1 MSEFAGTRIL
11 CLRIPN
17 WPVQAAARRL
27 RAAGES
33 GVLLAVRTR
42 ANWTDSGVSRPASG
56 GRAAGGAGGGAAGGV
71 GGVLLEDWRLLREL
85 FPAVRSGPAVVAVD
99 RGAWE
104 LGVRPG
110 LPLAEARS
118 LARPVIRRGD
128 RGAVKSGAGA
138 QSVGGRQSGV
148 TNSAGVQF
156 VEWCPESDRRELLE
170 LSLVA
175 RRFAPVVALD
185 TLPLPDSLLLDITG
199 CAHLFGGE
207 SELAEELL
215 SEVQAAGLRGVAGIG
230 NRVSSAWAMA
240 HWDPADGE
248 LRDFLGQSGLRERL
262 AGAGAGGVSSGLRV
276 SGAAS
281 WRVRRLPAGEDRPW
295 LDILPISAGRLP
307 LADVE
312 ILRDL
317 GVLQLGRLLRLPLQD
332 LPARLS
338 GLAVERVQQLQGVVP
353 ELLVN
358 LPEANPIVAEWS
370 EEQPASGLGDL
381 HWVLGKL
388 AGVIS
393 GELKQRRQMCGGVEC
408 EVRLG
413 CGEWLRFGAG
423 LVRPTQD
430 AELLSEVAGLRLEYL
445 LGDEQRRIASAGRS
459 SGDDASGDDAVVRG
473 EYLRLVVEPVVLVRL
488 RALAAQLPPARQRN
502 LFGELQDAS
511 EPVEQLAALVSRLTG
526 RLGRE
531 RVLRVQERADV
542 CPEQSL
548 RLEAL
553 PDAVQGG
560 GAGAAERV
568 LWNLA
573 GESVSATGGGELRA
587 AGRSGVD
594 AASVLPRPMRL
605 LEPAVE
611 VTAGLLRE
619 GEEPAGGQSGQ
630 AAMGQLRRVPAVL
643 AGGQQWEV
651 EAWSAAERLQTGW
664 WTERSC
670 QRDYYVV
677 RVRGGG
683 RFWLYRDLQT
693 GRWYLQ
699 GFFD

>member
-1 MSEFAGTRIL
+1 
-11 CLRIPN
+11 
-17 WPVQAAARRL
+17 
-27 RAAGES
+27 
-33 GVLLAVRTR
+33 
-42 ANWTDSGVSRPASG
+42 
-56 GRAAGGAGGGAAGGV
+56 
-71 GGVLLEDWRLLREL
+71 
-85 FPAVRSGPAVVAVD
+85 
-99 RGAWE
+99 
-104 LGVRPG
+104 
-110 LPLAEARS
+110 
-118 LARPVIRRGD
+118 
-128 RGAVKSGAGA
+128 
-138 QSVGGRQSGV
+138 
-148 TNSAGVQF
+148 
-156 VEWCPESDRRELLE
+156 LE

-199 CAHLFGGE
+199 CGHLFGGE
-207 SELAEELL
+207 LELAEELL

-248 LRDFLGQSGLRERL
+248 LRGFLGQSGLSERL
-262 AGAGAGGVSSGLRV
+262 VGAGAGGVSSGLRV

-338 GLAVERVQQLQGVVP
+338 GLAVERVQQLQGVLP

-459 SGDDASGDDAVVRG
+459 SGDDAVVRG

-502 LFGELQDAS
+502 LFGELQDVS

-531 RVLRVQERADV
+531 RVLRVGERADV
-542 CPEQSL
+542 RPEYSV
-548 RLEAL
+548 RSEVL
-553 PDAVQGG
+553 PDAVQAG
-560 GAGAAERV
+560 GAGAAERA

-573 GESVSATGGGELRA
+573 GQAGGA
-587 AGRSGVD
+587 VVAGAGLVGD
-594 AASVLPRPMRL
+594 LAGVLPRPLRL
-605 LEPAVE
+605 LEPAVD
-611 VTAGLLRE
+611 VTVGLLRE
-619 GEEPAGGQSGQ
+619 GEEPVGSRSPLQWRE
-630 AAMGQLRRVPAVL
+630 QLRRVPLVVAE
-643 AGGQQWEV
+643 GQRWEV
-651 EAWSAAERLQTGW
+651 EWWSGAERLQTGW
-664 WTERSC
+664 WTDRPC

-683 RFWLYRDLQT
+683 RLWLYRDLQT

>member
-1 MSEFAGTRIL
+1 MSEISGTRIL

-27 RAAGES
+27 RAAGQS
-33 GVLLAVRTR
+33 GELLAVRTR
-42 ANWTDSGVSRPASG
+42 ADWTDSSVARPGSGV
-56 GRAAGGAGGGAAGGV
+56 RAGGAAGGGV
-71 GGVLLEDWRLLREL
+71 AGGVLSEDWRLLREL

-118 LARPVIRRGD
+118 LASPVVQRGD
-128 RGAVKSGAGA
+128 RAAGKSGGMK
-138 QSVGGRQSGV
+138 SGGLKSE
-148 TNSAGVQF
+148 AVQF
-156 VEWCPESDRRELLE
+156 VDWSPEEDRRELLE
-170 LSLVA
+170 LSLLA

-185 TLPLPDSLLLDITG
+185 TLPLPDCLLLEITG
-199 CAHLFGGE
+199 CEHLFGGE
-207 SELAEELL
+207 AELAEELL
-215 SEVQAAGLRGVAGIG
+215 SEVGAAGLRGVAGIG
-230 NRVSSAWAMA
+230 DRVSTAWAMA

-248 LRDFLGQSGLRERL
+248 LRGFLGQAGLRERL
-262 AGAGAGGVSSGLRV
+262 GVSGVAGESAGLRV
-276 SGAAS
+276 SGAGS

-295 LDILPISAGRLP
+295 VDFLPLTAARLP
-307 LADVE
+307 LSDVA

-317 GVLQLGRLLRLPLQD
+317 GVLQLGRLLRLPQQD

-338 GLAVERVQQLQGVVP
+338 GLAVERVQQLRGVLP
-353 ELLVN
+353 EPLVN

-381 HWVLGKL
+381 HWVLRKL
-388 AGVIS
+388 S
-393 GELKQRRQMCGGVEC
+393 ELVSVELRERRQMCGGVEC

-413 CGEWLRFGAG
+413 CGDWLRFGAG
-423 LVRPTQD
+423 LVRPSQD
-430 AELLSEVAGLRLEYL
+430 AELLSEVAVLRLEYL
-445 LGDEQRRIASAGRS
+445 LGSEQRRIAGAGQAVGGESAAAGLAAAE
-459 SGDDASGDDAVVRG
+459 GVVQG

-502 LFGELQDAS
+502 LFGELRDVS

-542 CPEQSL
+542 RPEHSL

-553 PDAVQGG
+553 PDAVQAG

-568 LWNLA
+568 LWHLS
-573 GESVSATGGGELRA
+573 GQSVPA
-587 AGRSGVD
+587 AGGVEQRGAGAAVRSVVD
-594 AASVLPRPMRL
+594 ESSVLPRPMRL

-619 GEEPAGGQSGQ
+619 GEEPAGGQSRQ
-630 AAMGQLRRVPAVL
+630 SAMGQLRRVPAVL
-643 AGGQQWEV
+643 AGGQSWEV
-651 EAWSAAERLQTGW
+651 EWWSEAERLQTGW

-677 RVRGGG
+677 VVRGGG
-683 RFWLYRDLQT
+683 RLWLYRDLQT